1 MLRVKKLR
9 RQAGAIVLGVCV
21 AVPMSLHSDSALAG
35 SGGAFVGGLVG
46 GHILTKAMDNDQRR
60 TEAAET
66 QAYQSQQPQVV
77 YQQAPPANSG
87 GGSTQ
92 QKLDELDSLAAKGYI
107 TQDEYKARRQSI
119 LDSM

>member
-1 MLRVKKLR
+1 MSQSERTNNRAL
-9 RQAGAIVLGVCV
+9 ASALGVSVLV
-21 AVPMSLHSDSALAG
+21 ATMTLHSNLAIAG
-35 SGGAFVGGLVG
+35 KGGAFVGGLIG
-46 GHILTKAMDNDQRR
+46 GHILTRAMDNDDRR
-60 TEAAET
+60 TRAAEQ
-66 QAYQSQQPQVV
+66 QAYRSQPQVV

-107 TQDEYKARRQSI
+107 SQSEYKARRQGI